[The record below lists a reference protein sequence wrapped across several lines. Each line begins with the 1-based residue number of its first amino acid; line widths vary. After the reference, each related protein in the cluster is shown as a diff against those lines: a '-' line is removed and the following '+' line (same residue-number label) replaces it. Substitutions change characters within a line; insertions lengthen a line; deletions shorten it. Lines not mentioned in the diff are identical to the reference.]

1 MAGDWIPIQTDLSR
15 RREVLAIS
23 KTTGRSRY
31 EVVGLLIEFWGW
43 ASGETEDGQI
53 VDVYVDTLTSL
64 VGGDCEFWNSVIKSG
79 WLESTKTGI
88 RIPNFDRW
96 MSSGAKSR
104 LRKNLRQKQWRNK
117 PLNKGKNVG
126 ASVDTKAST
135 TEEKR
140 REEKNT
146 KKTGTGTGVLSLVSQ
161 EMLADPKR
169 VLDWFRKASTGKR
182 KIIEPT
188 ETNKR
193 LVVHLAQRVL
203 RDPKVE
209 NPAAC
214 FVDCVKKKN
223 LKMTNAEEDAA
234 IAAITLIERGPP
246 KERTSDLSRKSKSRE
261 QQLKEAKESPLWN
274 GHDPVAE
281 K

>member
-117 PLNKGKNVG
+117 PLNKGKNVD

-146 KKTGTGTGVLSLVSQ
+146 KKTGTGTAGVLSDVSQ

-169 VLDWFRKASTGKR
+169 VLKWFAKASTGKR
-182 KIIEPT
+182 KILEPT
-188 ETNKR
+188 ETYKR
-193 LVVHLAQRVL
+193 CVVSLAQRVL

-209 NPAAC
+209 NPVKVFVAC
-214 FVDCVKKKN
+214 IRHIIPRVDAGGAG
-223 LKMTNAEEDAA
+223 LKTVLPGRVDE
-234 IAAITLIERGPP
+234 
-246 KERTSDLSRKSKSRE
+246 
-261 QQLKEAKESPLWN
+261 
-274 GHDPVAE
+274 
-281 K
+281 